1 MYTLF
6 SAVSRLTTET
16 IDSGGTA
23 KLSIANR
30 KTSTN
35 ILVLSSSN
43 KTSTVFNMRKMNHIL
58 MPRLSKRNSST
69 FNVNQL
75 KKVPAQPISSKIQKS
90 IAKLSNQRPI
100 IVGGETSPTG
110 TLTNL
115 SAKPQKTF
123 DKIQCNLCDMTF
135 FYKSSLAAH
144 LKNHATINTCQH
156 CHRSFAIPTGL
167 FKHLREHCAR
177 ISIGERKKL
186 LENDH
191 SSSDLNRTI
200 HKTPVRTPKLSR
212 STYQLLDF
220 VYKSC
225 SPAEIERLKAVPVK
239 HFPPIKG
246 MGHTPRKLINCFKCG
261 EKFKNPFSYAT
272 HAEHCVPM

>member
-1 MYTLF
+1 MFLSLTVNKYLFFRNFGNVMYTLF

-135 FYKSSLAAH
+135 FLQVIFSCTSEKSRHYQH
-144 LKNHATINTCQH
+144 LSTLPSKFCYSNGTFQTFTRALCEN
-156 CHRSFAIPTGL
+156 FDW
-167 FKHLREHCAR
+167 
-177 ISIGERKKL
+177 RKKKV
-186 LENDH
+186 
-191 SSSDLNRTI
+191 T
-200 HKTPVRTPKLSR
+200 
-212 STYQLLDF
+212 
-220 VYKSC
+220 
-225 SPAEIERLKAVPVK
+225 
-239 HFPPIKG
+239 
-246 MGHTPRKLINCFKCG
+246 
-261 EKFKNPFSYAT
+261 
-272 HAEHCVPM
+272 